1 MICTV
6 CRAEVPDTFE
16 FCDQCGS
23 RLPAA
28 MQSPPPHQV
37 GSPAQAALVTVAGR
51 RFLLTKPDM
60 LIGRFD
66 PSSPQPP
73 DIDLSVDD
81 TNRTVSRRHAR
92 ILHREG
98 RYLLQVEPTARNPGE
113 KDGVRLQ
120 QGVIVPLM
128 NGDRFVLGKVELTF
142 QG

>member
-28 MQSPPPHQV
+28 TQAPPPHSQV
-37 GSPAQAALVTVAGR
+37 QAALVSVAGR

-92 ILHREG
+92 ILHRDG

-128 NGDRFVLGKVELTF
+128 TGDRFVLGKVELTF